1 MGGDI
6 WIGAFE
12 DTVFANH
19 HAPWGLCAGRGDP
32 YSLKRANTSTVLAV
46 GALL

>member
-19 HAPWGLCAGRGDP
+19 HAPGA
-32 YSLKRANTSTVLAV
+32 SVLAEV
-46 GALL
+46 THIP